1 MTTSS
6 VIYRQRMGSN
16 PASVF
21 TLPFPYELHGQSV
34 ESCLEEIHLF
44 FKQQALPEEIACMVI
59 EPVLGEGGY
68 VPAPTAFLQGLRNIC
83 SQHGILLIADE
94 VQTGFGRTGKLFATE
109 HHPNFE
115 PDILVMAKGLASGF
129 PLSAVAAPAILADS
143 QAPGTMGGTYAGN
156 VVACAAAVA
165 TQNVIRDEGLVE
177 RSRDRGKKLWAG
189 LLDLQDRYDV
199 IRDVR
204 GPGCMIGLEFE
215 PDAPEGI
222 NKLVSQACFENGM
235 LLLPASVY
243 PTIRFI
249 PPLTVSDDEIEMGLN
264 IFEKSLKEVLER

>member
-1 MTTSS
+1 M
-6 VIYRQRMGSN
+6 
-16 PASVF
+16 
-21 TLPFPYELHGQSV
+21 
-34 ESCLEEIHLF
+34 LF
-44 FKQQALPEEIACMVI
+44 KK
-59 EPVLGEGGY
+59 
-68 VPAPTAFLQGLRNIC
+68 
-83 SQHGILLIADE
+83 
-94 VQTGFGRTGKLFATE
+94 GFGRTGKLFATE

-204 GPGCMIGLEFE
+204 GPGWY
-215 PDAPEGI
+215 
-222 NKLVSQACFENGM
+222 V
-235 LLLPASVY
+235 V
-243 PTIRFI
+243 T
-249 PPLTVSDDEIEMGLN
+249 
-264 IFEKSLKEVLER
+264 